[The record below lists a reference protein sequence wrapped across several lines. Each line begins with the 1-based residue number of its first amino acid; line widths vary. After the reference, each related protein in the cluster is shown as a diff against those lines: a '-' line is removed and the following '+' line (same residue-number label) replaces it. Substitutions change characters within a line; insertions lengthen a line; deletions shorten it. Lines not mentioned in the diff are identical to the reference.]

1 MCYNIME
8 YVFFQRFY
16 MIICDLHTHT
26 RFSFDGAQD
35 STPDALCRRALEVGI
50 THLAITDHCDI
61 NGEVEGIYTPYA
73 ADEAWEAMSAAKE
86 KYKGRLHLSRG
97 IELGNAHQ
105 YPNEAKAALLR
116 HPYEFVIGSLHN
128 LTGVPDFCML
138 RYEMMTDA
146 HIHSIFDRMLDETL
160 QLVSFDGLHTLGH
173 LTYMH
178 RYISLA
184 KKPFDFKPH
193 YDKIV
198 EIYKSLISRDMALE
212 LNVST
217 LWKGL
222 GISMP
227 TLELL
232 KLYRDQGGRLIT
244 VGSDAHSPENVGKC
258 IRKGYALLRTAG
270 FSEVVVPEDGQR
282 TTVSII

>member
-1 MCYNIME
+1 M
-8 YVFFQRFY
+8 FL
-16 MIICDLHTHT
+16 CDYHTHT
-26 RFSFDGAQD
+26 RFSFDGAPAA
-35 STPDALCRRALEVGI
+35 THDAMCRRALEVGLSDI
-50 THLAITDHCDI
+50 AFTDHCDI

-73 ADEAWEAMSAAKE
+73 ADEAWAAMSAAKE
-86 KYKGRLHLSRG
+86 KYKGKLHLSMG

-105 YPNEAKAALLR
+105 YPAEAAAVLAR

-128 LTGVPDFCML
+128 LTNVPDFCMF
-138 RYEMMTDA
+138 RYDMMTDA
-146 HIHSIFDRMLDETL
+146 LLHRLFDRMLDETL
-160 QLVSFDGLHTLGH
+160 QMVSFKGLHTLGH

-178 RYISLA
+178 RYITLA

-193 YDKIV
+193 YDKIIAV
-198 EIYKSLISRDMALE
+198 YERVLAHDMALE

-232 KLYRDQGGRLIT
+232 KLYQDVGGHLIT

-258 IRKGYALLRTAG
+258 IRKGYALLKTAG
-270 FSEVVVPEDGQR
+270 FHEVMVMEDGQR
-282 TTVSII
+282 TMVSID

>member
-1 MCYNIME
+1 
-8 YVFFQRFY
+8 

-26 RFSFDGAQD
+26 SFSFDGAPD
-35 STPDALCRRALEVGI
+35 STPDALCRRALEVGV

-86 KYKGRLHLSRG
+86 KYKGRLHLSCG

-105 YPNEAKAALLR
+105 YPAEAAAVLAK

-128 LTGVPDFCML
+128 LTGVPDFCMF

-146 HIHSIFDRMLDETL
+146 HIHLLFDRMLDETL
-160 QLVSFDGLHTLGH
+160 QLISFDGLHTLGH

-178 RYISLA
+178 RYITLA

-193 YDKIV
+193 YEKIT
-198 EIYKSLISRDMALE
+198 EIYSSLISRDMALE

-232 KLYRDQGGRLIT
+232 KLYKDQGGRLIT
-244 VGSDAHSPENVGKC
+244 VGSDAHSPENLGKC

-270 FSEVVVPEDGQR
+270 FSEIMVTEDGQR
-282 TTVSII
+282 SMVSII

>member
-1 MCYNIME
+1 
-8 YVFFQRFY
+8 

-26 RFSFDGAQD
+26 NFSFDGAPD
-35 STPDALCRRALEVGI
+35 ATPEALCRRALEAGI
-50 THLAITDHCDI
+50 SHLAITDHCDI

-73 ADEAWEAMSAAKE
+73 ADKAWEAMAVVKE
-86 KYKGRLHLSRG
+86 KYKGRLHLSLG

-105 YPNEAKAALLR
+105 YPTEAAEVLAR

-128 LTGVPDFCML
+128 LADVPDFCML

-146 HIHSIFDRMLDETL
+146 HIHRLFDRMLDETL
-160 QLVSFDGLHTLGH
+160 QMISFEGLHTLGH

-178 RYISLA
+178 RYITLA

-193 YDKIV
+193 YDKITAV
-198 EIYKSLISRDMALE
+198 YQKLIRRDMALE

-222 GISMP
+222 GIAMP

-232 KLYRDQGGRLIT
+232 KLYREQGGRLIT

-258 IRKGYALLRTAG
+258 IRKGYALLKTAG
-270 FSEVVVPEDGQR
+270 FSEIMVMENGQR
-282 TTVSII
+282 TTVSID

>member
-1 MCYNIME
+1 
-8 YVFFQRFY
+8 

-26 RFSFDGAQD
+26 KFSFDGAPEATAD
-35 STPDALCRRALEVGI
+35 SLCRRALEAGV

-73 ADEAWEAMSAAKE
+73 ADEAWEAMATAKE
-86 KYKGRLHLSRG
+86 KYKGRLHLSMG

-105 YPNEAKAALLR
+105 YPTEAARVLSA

-128 LTGVPDFCML
+128 LRNVPDFCML
-138 RYEMMTDA
+138 RYEMMTDP
-146 HIHSIFDRMLDETL
+146 HIHRLFDRMLDETL
-160 QLVSFDGLHTLGH
+160 EMISFDGLHTLGH
-173 LTYMH
+173 LTYIH
-178 RYISLA
+178 RYTTLA

-193 YDKIV
+193 YDKITA
-198 EIYKSLISRDMALE
+198 IYRKLIDKDMALE

-222 GISMP
+222 GVSMP

-232 KLYRDQGGRLIT
+232 KLYKDQGGELIP

-258 IRKGYALLRTAG
+258 IRKGYALLQTAG
-270 FSEVVVPEDGQR
+270 FSQIMVMENGHR
-282 TTVSII
+282 AMASIR

>member
-1 MCYNIME
+1 
-8 YVFFQRFY
+8 

-26 RFSFDGAQD
+26 HFSFDGD
-35 STPDALCRRALEVGI
+35 VTSTPDALCRRALEVGV

-61 NGEVEGIYTPYA
+61 NGEVEGLYTPFA
-73 ADEAWEAMSAAKE
+73 ADEAWAAMVTAKE
-86 KYKGRLHLSRG
+86 KYAGRLHLSLG

-105 YPNEAKAALLR
+105 YPVEAAAVLAR

-138 RYEMMTDA
+138 RYEAMTDP
-146 HIHSIFDRMLDETL
+146 HIHHLFNRMLDETL
-160 QLVSFDGLHTLGH
+160 QMVSFDGISTLGH

-178 RYISLA
+178 RYITMA
-184 KKPFDFKPH
+184 KRPFDFKPH
-193 YDKIV
+193 YEKITAV
-198 EIYKSLISRDMALE
+198 YQALIRRDVALE

-232 KLYRDQGGRLIT
+232 KLYKDQGGHLIT
-244 VGSDAHSPENVGKC
+244 IGSDAHAPENVGKC
-258 IRKGYALLRTAG
+258 VRKGYALLQTAG
-270 FSEVVVPEDGQR
+270 FSEVMAVENGNRVM
-282 TTVSII
+282 VSIV